1 MDIFTHHL
9 LEYKKGLRTLVLHTT
24 KVSNRDAI
32 EKRLEREMIAHYTQA
47 VNGTKINVFFGN
59 SICIDVIKRMKFTSL
74 SNLTDEED
82 FILGTMLG
90 YDRLKQCERY
100 LKRKRGSNHDNI
112 EKISCQLKSVS
123 RPQTEAIRVIVKEST
138 GVKAPVDTGAR
149 KTTAFIL
156 IPTY

>member
-1 MDIFTHHL
+1 MDVFTHHL

-32 EKRLEREMIAHYTQA
+32 KKKLERAMIAHYIQT

-59 SICIDVIKRMKFTSL
+59 SICIDVIKQMNFTSL

-100 LKRKRGSNHDNI
+100 LKRKRSNNNFPNC
-112 EKISCQLKSVS
+112 KLKSLSV
-123 RPQTEAIRVIVKEST
+123 PKTEAIRAV
-138 GVKAPVDTGAR
+138 G
-149 KTTAFIL
+149 
-156 IPTY
+156 

>member
-1 MDIFTHHL
+1 MDVFTHHL

-32 EKRLEREMIAHYTQA
+32 EKKLERAMIAHYIQT

-59 SICIDVIKRMKFTSL
+59 SICIDVIKQMNFTSL

-90 YDRLKQCERY
+90 YDRVKQCERY
-100 LKRKRGSNHDNI
+100 LKRKRISNNLP
-112 EKISCQLKSVS
+112 SCKLKSLS
-123 RPQTEAIRVIVKEST
+123 LPKTEGI
-138 GVKAPVDTGAR
+138 GAVG
-149 KTTAFIL
+149 
-156 IPTY
+156 